1 MEWSRSGPGSM
12 SGAGSESGSRARW
25 KTGAGLLA
33 AGIAL
38 ALAAPAAA
46 QEAAPAGRNPIN
58 VDVMISHISDR
69 VGQIDQRAKRL
80 DEKLRD
86 EFRYESL
93 EVLERHQMVLD
104 VDEVG
109 TVDLPNGHQFKA
121 RPIDIDQRGVLMSVS
136 VEGSVKTDV
145 RVPSG
150 HLVVIGAERYK
161 DGKLVISVEP
171 EY

>member
-1 MEWSRSGPGSM
+1 MGF
-12 SGAGSESGSRARW
+12 
-25 KTGAGLLA
+25 LA
-33 AGIAL
+33 VWICVAFT
-38 ALAAPAAA
+38 AAA
-46 QEAAPAGRNPIN
+46 QEAPPEGRNPIN

-80 DEKLRD
+80 DERLRD
-86 EFRYESL
+86 QFRYESL

-109 TVDLPNGHQFKA
+109 TVDLPTGHQFKA
-121 RPIDIDQRGVLMSVS
+121 RPIDVDQRGVLMSVS
-136 VEGSVKTDV
+136 VEGSVETDI

-161 DGKLVISVEP
+161 DGKIVISVEP

>member
-1 MEWSRSGPGSM
+1 V
-12 SGAGSESGSRARW
+12 
-25 KTGAGLLA
+25 
-33 AGIAL
+33 
-38 ALAAPAAA
+38 ALAAPAGA
-46 QEAAPAGRNPIN
+46 QDGSPPARKPIN
-58 VDVMISHISDR
+58 VDVMISQISDR
-69 VGQIDQRAKRL
+69 AGEVDQRAKRL
-80 DEKLRD
+80 DEQLRNQ
-86 EFRYESL
+86 FRYQSL

-109 TVDLPNGHQFKA
+109 TMELPNGHQFRA
-121 RPIDIDQRGVLMSVS
+121 RPIDVDDRGVLMSVG
-136 VEGSVKTDV
+136 VEGSLQTDV

>member
-1 MEWSRSGPGSM
+1 MRPRREVSVKWSRVGWVGF
-12 SGAGSESGSRARW
+12 
-25 KTGAGLLA
+25 LA
-33 AGIAL
+33 AWLWVAL
-38 ALAAPAAA
+38 TASAAA
-46 QEAAPAGRNPIN
+46 QEAPSEGRTPIN
-58 VDVMISHISDR
+58 IDVMISHISDR

-80 DEKLRD
+80 DERLRD

-93 EVLERHQMVLD
+93 EVLERHQMVLE

-109 TVDLPNGHQFKA
+109 TVELPTGHQFKA
-121 RPIDIDQRGVLMSVS
+121 RPIDVDPRGVLMSVS
-136 VEGSVKTDV
+136 VEGSVQTDV

-161 DGKLVISVEP
+161 DGKIVISVEP